1 MLTNPFGGSTNRG
14 SNIFKTFPQNK
25 LGNSII
31 MGEDGLTPITGG
43 GLSNLA
49 RKQRELEAEMAI

>member
-1 MLTNPFGGSTNRG
+1 MLANPFGGSTNRG

-49 RKQRELEAEMAI
+49 RKQR